1 MRMEQILLGEFVN
14 IVRRLKKS
22 ILFVGRWDIVTMND
36 EPSEKIDKI
45 QDVILQ
51 FDRYIMCSDIIDKP
65 FYLGRQKPISNL
77 EALRYNMDEHLI
89 IELHHGGKFVRK
101 PILYYSGGKLKYC
114 YNVDK
119 DLVSYFELKGMVTEL
134 GYKNLSKI

>member
-1 MRMEQILLGEFVN
+1 MRMEQILLGEVSALRSTFVN

-51 FDRYIMCSDIIDKP
+51 VERRMKSLIRLRSSTKTFVPLVIDAK
-65 FYLGRQKPISNL
+65 IN
-77 EALRYNMDEHLI
+77 A
-89 IELHHGGKFVRK
+89 IE
-101 PILYYSGGKLKYC
+101 
-114 YNVDK
+114 
-119 DLVSYFELKGMVTEL
+119 
-134 GYKNLSKI
+134 